1 MITLLSFLRQTYI
14 NSQFLSSLKIE
25 LQFMEILSKRYKYI
39 STLVPRDLRIFTKE
53 SRKSVPAEKKTSSYL
68 FDWERTSSN
77 LDPICINWNPI
88 EQVERTRW
96 QIFSRWKPNLKFNQE
111 FIDNIVEKLNLEK
124 NIVYCKTSRSFV
136 LENSFRSKIQEK
148 RFFCG
153 KNSERES
160 WRECIKFTKKSLFL
174 WTFSNRSYSST
185 LMIGHYPWKKGLVC
199 STIRFY
205 STHDDSSNKPTK
217 IEPKTESTTSSTKDM
232 NSDSFDGSCRSKI
245 DWKSLKSKDYE
256 NPSKD
261 NLETSQDKSITCKT
275 EITKE
280 SCEETALQ
288 SEAKLC
294 PKEDCPPEVCSQC
307 PVDPCCSKQEFSPCP
322 PHKLIP
328 PCPPKKDSKKLK
340 LYRIISIISS
350 IIILIASAIIIPR
363 VREEVKKPRP
373 EFEDVPYMYR
383 RTKRFPW
390 GDGNHS
396 LFHNPVRNPIPPDGY
411 EVEDPYAVK

>member
-1 MITLLSFLRQTYI
+1 
-14 NSQFLSSLKIE
+14 
-25 LQFMEILSKRYKYI
+25 MEILSKRYKYI

-88 EQVERTRW
+88 EQVETARW
-96 QIFSRWKPNLKFNQE
+96 RIFSRWKPNSKFNKK
-111 FIDNIVEKLNLEK
+111 FVDNIVEKLSFEK
-124 NIVYCKTSRSFV
+124 DILYCKTFRSFV
-136 LENSFRSKIQEK
+136 PENSLRSKIQEK
-148 RFFCG
+148 RILG
-153 KNSERES
+153 EKNSERES

-185 LMIGHYPWKKGLVC
+185 LMIGHYPWKKRLVF

-205 STHDDSSNKPTK
+205 STRDNSSNKPTNT
-217 IEPKTESTTSSTKDM
+217 ETESKTSSIKQTSIKDM
-232 NSDSFDGSCRSKI
+232 NTDSFDGSCRSKI
-245 DWKSLKSKDYE
+245 DWRSLENKDYE
-256 NPSKD
+256 NASMKSNP
-261 NLETSQDKSITCKT
+261 NESITSKSR
-275 EITKE
+275 ITKE
-280 SCEETALQ
+280 SCEETSLQ
-288 SEAKLC
+288 SESKLC
-294 PKEDCPPEVCSQC
+294 AKEDCPPEVCSEC
-307 PVDPCCSKQEFSPCP
+307 PVDPCCSKQEYSPCP
-322 PHKLIP
+322 SQKIIP
-328 PCPPKKDSKKLK
+328 PCPPKKDSKKVK

-350 IIILIASAIIIPR
+350 IILLIASIIIIPR
-363 VREEVKKPRP
+363 VKEEIKKPRP

-396 LFHNPVRNPIPPDGY
+396 LLHNPVRNPIPPDGY